1 MTSSPRAP
9 RRVAIPDFCGRPL
22 TLSGDARQ
30 WEAAGPEGGDCL
42 LLGLGPEDP
51 AALPFAASGR
61 VFWLDCPET
70 RRALPDAP
78 LPPSSWQEV
87 TPEQAHRIG
96 LQLCE
101 RLFENRYE
109 VVIGTHLDKAHLH
122 NHILVNSVAKDNG
135 AKYHSN
141 RQSYYQQIRRISD
154 ELCREEQLSVIEPHS
169 NGQPYPAWKNQKTGK
184 PTLSQML
191 RDEIDLVI
199 RDCFTFPDFLNC
211 AQACFERKHVVLG
224 VLLCFLYELR

>member
-61 VFWLDCPET
+61 VFWLDCPDT

-87 TPEQAHRIG
+87 RP
-96 LQLCE
+96 
-101 RLFENRYE
+101 
-109 VVIGTHLDKAHLH
+109 
-122 NHILVNSVAKDNG
+122 
-135 AKYHSN
+135 
-141 RQSYYQQIRRISD
+141 
-154 ELCREEQLSVIEPHS
+154 
-169 NGQPYPAWKNQKTGK
+169 
-184 PTLSQML
+184 
-191 RDEIDLVI
+191 
-199 RDCFTFPDFLNC
+199 
-211 AQACFERKHVVLG
+211 
-224 VLLCFLYELR
+224 